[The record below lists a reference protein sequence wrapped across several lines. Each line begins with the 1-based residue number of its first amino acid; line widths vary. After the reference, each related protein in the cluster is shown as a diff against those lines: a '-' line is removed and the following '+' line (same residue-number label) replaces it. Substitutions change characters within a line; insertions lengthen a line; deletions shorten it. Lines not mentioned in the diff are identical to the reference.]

1 MSSSS
6 NNFKIKVD
14 KLDVDKLQ
22 PVLADLK
29 KLSDVVDK
37 EVVKKDVYDE
47 LVKNVNDIKTNE
59 LAKKPD
65 YNAKV
70 SKIKGKTSSI
80 TGLAVNAVENKIPSV
95 IDLVQTID
103 YDTKILEI
111 EGKYFTTFNYNRII
125 ESNN

>member
-1 MSSSS
+1 MPSSL
-6 NNFKIKVD
+6 NNFKIKGD
-14 KLDVDKLQ
+14 YFI
-22 PVLADLK
+22 ADLK
-29 KLSDVVDK
+29 SLSDVVDE

-70 SKIKGKTSSI
+70 SKIKGKKSSI
-80 TGLAVNAVENKIPSV
+80 TGLALNALENKIPSV

-111 EGKYFTTFNYNRII
+111 EGKYFTTFNYNKII

>member
-1 MSSSS
+1 MPTSL

-14 KLDVDKLQ
+14 KLDVDKLRL
-22 PVLADLK
+22 VLADSK

-70 SKIKGKTSSI
+70 SIIKGKTSSI
-80 TGLAVNAVENKIPSV
+80 TGLALNAVENKIPSV

-111 EGKYFTTFNYNRII
+111 EGKYFTTFN
-125 ESNN
+125 